1 VNDQSDDETSK
12 HPEDMDQ
19 IEPDAL
25 YDERADVSRARPL
38 LQGDVF
44 DDVVL
49 PGFGEEP
56 RRVQIVAHPC
66 AMRTGA
72 TLTPRITVAPVEPVE
87 PVEPHQLV
95 TGRGWQRNPRV
106 MPLAELVEGE
116 HFATK
121 FVDVTACPAELLT
134 RDRRIATLSHQG
146 IYVLQQRLIKHY
158 TRTEM
163 ALEVLRSESAPVLTE
178 AVLLWDWLERVLT
191 EAEIGDDEA
200 LDAEAGVFEQW
211 MRMPGPLAPDGSPS
225 PQQRLRSEIH
235 HTDVR
240 REAQRAAAERAQ
252 AREAQ
257 G

>member
-1 VNDQSDDETSK
+1 VNGQSGDETSK
-12 HPEDMDQ
+12 HLEDMDQ
-19 IEPDAL
+19 IETDAL

-44 DDVVL
+44 DEVVL
-49 PGFGEEP
+49 PGFPEEP
-56 RRVQIVAHPC
+56 TKVQIVAHPC

-72 TLTPRITVAPVEPVE
+72 VLTPRITVAPVEPY
-87 PVEPHQLV
+87 QLV
-95 TGRGWQRNPRV
+95 TGKGWQGNPRV
-106 MPLAELVEGE
+106 MPLANLVEGA

-134 RDRRIATLSHQG
+134 RDRRIATLSNQG

-158 TRTEM
+158 TRTEI

-178 AVLLWDWLERVLT
+178 AELLRDWLERVLN

-200 LDAEAGVFEQW
+200 LDVEASAFEGW
-211 MRMPGPLAPDGSPS
+211 MRTGSPS
-225 PQQRLRSEIH
+225 PQQRLRTEIH

-240 REAQRAAAERAQ
+240 REAQRAAGERAL
-252 AREAQ
+252 ARKVQ

>member
-1 VNDQSDDETSK
+1 MNVQSDDETSK
-12 HPEDMDQ
+12 YPEDMDQ

-25 YDERADVSRARPL
+25 YDERGDVSRARPL

-49 PGFGEEP
+49 PGFGDEP
-56 RRVQIVAHPC
+56 TKVQIVAHPC

-72 TLTPRITVAPVEPVE
+72 TLTPRITVAPVEPN
-87 PVEPHQLV
+87 QLV
-95 TGRGWQRNPRV
+95 TGKGWQGNPRV
-106 MPLAELVEGE
+106 MPLADLVEGE

-178 AVLLWDWLERVLT
+178 AELLWDWLERVLT
-191 EAEIGDDEA
+191 EAEIGDDVA

-211 MRMPGPLAPDGSPS
+211 MRDGSPS
-225 PQQRLRSEIH
+225 PQQRLRTEIH

-252 AREAQ
+252 ARKAQ

>member
-1 VNDQSDDETSK
+1 
-12 HPEDMDQ
+12 MDQ

-44 DDVVL
+44 EGIVL
-49 PGFGEEP
+49 PGFGEDP
-56 RRVQIVAHPC
+56 KMVQIVAHPC

-72 TLTPRITVAPVEPVE
+72 ALTPRITVAPVEPHPSVS
-87 PVEPHQLV
+87 
-95 TGRGWQRNPRV
+95 GRGWKGNPRV
-106 MPLAELVEGE
+106 MPLADLIGGE

-121 FVDVTACPAELLT
+121 FVDVTACPVELLT
-134 RDRRIATLSHQG
+134 RERRIATLSHQG

-163 ALEVLRSESAPVLTE
+163 ALEVLRSESAPILTE
-178 AVLLWDWLERVLT
+178 AELLWDWLEQVLT
-191 EAEIGDDEA
+191 EAETNDDEA
-200 LDAEAGVFEQW
+200 LDAEAGFFEEW
-211 MRMPGPLAPDGSPS
+211 MREGDAS
-225 PQQRLRSEIH
+225 PQKRLRTEIH

-240 REAQRAAAERAQ
+240 REAQRAAGERAKT
-252 AREAQ
+252 RRAQ

>member
-1 VNDQSDDETSK
+1 MNVPSDDETGK
-12 HPEDMDQ
+12 YYEDMDQ
-19 IEPDAL
+19 IEPEAL
-25 YDERADVSRARPL
+25 YDERTNVSRARPL

-56 RRVQIVAHPC
+56 NKVQIIAHPC

-72 TLTPRITVAPVEPVE
+72 ALTPRITVAPVEP
-87 PVEPHQLV
+87 HQLV
-95 TGRGWQRNPRV
+95 KGKGWQGSPRV
-106 MPLAELVEGE
+106 MPLADLVEGE

-121 FVDVTACPAELLT
+121 FIDVTACPAGLLA

-163 ALEVLRSESAPVLTE
+163 ALEVLRSQSAPVLTE
-178 AVLLWDWLERVLT
+178 AELLWEWLERVLT

-200 LDAEAGVFEQW
+200 LDTEAGAFEEW
-211 MRMPGPLAPDGSPS
+211 MRDGSPS
-225 PQQRLRSEIH
+225 PQRRLRTEIH

-240 REAQRAAAERAQ
+240 REAQRASAERAK
-252 AREAQ
+252 AREDQ

>member
-1 VNDQSDDETSK
+1 
-12 HPEDMDQ
+12 MDQ
-19 IEPDAL
+19 IGPDAL

-56 RRVQIVAHPC
+56 RKVQILAHPC
-66 AMRTGA
+66 AMRTAGA
-72 TLTPRITVAPVEPVE
+72 TLTPRITVAPVEPYR
-87 PVEPHQLV
+87 LV
-95 TGRGWQRNPRV
+95 TGRGWQGNPRV

-178 AVLLWDWLERVLT
+178 AELLWDWLERVLT
-191 EAEIGDDEA
+191 EVEIGDDEA

-211 MRMPGPLAPDGSPS
+211 IRDGSSS
-225 PQQRLRSEIH
+225 PQQRLRTEIH

-240 REAQRAAAERAQ
+240 REAQRAAVERAQ
-252 AREAQ
+252 ARKAER
-257 G
+257 

>member
-1 VNDQSDDETSK
+1 
-12 HPEDMDQ
+12 MDQ
-19 IEPDAL
+19 IEPEAL

-49 PGFGEEP
+49 PGFSEEP
-56 RRVQIVAHPC
+56 TKVQIVAHPC

-72 TLTPRITVAPVEPVE
+72 TLTPRITVAPVES
-87 PVEPHQLV
+87 HQKV
-95 TGRGWQRNPRV
+95 TGKGWQGNPRV
-106 MPLAELVEGE
+106 MPLADLVEGA

-121 FVDVTACPAELLT
+121 FVDVTACPSELLT

-146 IYVLQQRLIKHY
+146 IFVLQQRLIKHY
-158 TRTEM
+158 TRVEM

-178 AVLLWDWLERVLT
+178 AELLWDWLERVLT
-191 EAEIGDDEA
+191 DPEIGDDRV
-200 LDAEAGVFEQW
+200 LDAEAGVFEEW
-211 MRMPGPLAPDGSPS
+211 MRDGSPS
-225 PQQRLRSEIH
+225 RQERLRTEIH

-240 REAQRAAAERAQ
+240 REAQRAAGERAQ
-252 AREAQ
+252 ARRAQ

>member
-1 VNDQSDDETSK
+1 
-12 HPEDMDQ
+12 MDQ

-25 YDERADVSRARPL
+25 YDEREAVSRARPL

-56 RRVQIVAHPC
+56 KRVQIVAHPC

-72 TLTPRITVAPVEPVE
+72 ALTPRITVAPVEP
-87 PVEPHQLV
+87 HQLV
-95 TGRGWQRNPRV
+95 SGNGWQGNPRV
-106 MPLAELVEGE
+106 LPLADLVESA

-158 TRTEM
+158 TRVEM
-163 ALEVLRSESAPVLTE
+163 DLEVLRSESAPVLTE

-191 EAEIGDDEA
+191 EAEIADDEA
-200 LDAEAGVFEQW
+200 LDAEAGVFEEW
-211 MRMPGPLAPDGSPS
+211 IRDASPS
-225 PQQRLRSEIH
+225 PQQRLRTEIH
-235 HTDVR
+235 HADVR
-240 REAQRAAAERAQ
+240 REAHRAADGRAQ
-252 AREAQ
+252 ARKAQ